1 MARRLPQLRFE
12 RSSILYS
19 TLLARLTQSARPLL
33 AAVAVA
39 TVATVAMASQAPT
52 PEAAVPASVK
62 LENENYLVEIAAT
75 GPFKVGV
82 EGTAKITLTT
92 KGAYHINA
100 QYPYRF
106 KAAAPPS
113 GLSYP
118 KPVLQRA
125 DGKFEEKRAVF
136 NLAFVASQ
144 AGKFNVGGTF
154 HLSVCSTGN
163 CLVEK
168 APLDVTLSVQ

>member
-1 MARRLPQLRFE
+1 MYSIPNARWTRSARRSL
-12 RSSILYS
+12 S
-19 TLLARLTQSARPLL
+19 
-33 AAVAVA
+33 AVAVAIVA
-39 TVATVAMASQAPT
+39 TVATVATASYATTSDPT
-52 PEAAVPASVK
+52 FPASVK
-62 LENENYLVEIAAT
+62 LEKENYVVEISAP

-92 KGAYHINA
+92 KGDYHINPE
-100 QYPYRF
+100 YPYRF
-106 KAAAPPS
+106 KAAAAAN

-125 DGKFEEKRAVF
+125 DGKFEEKKAVF
-136 NLAFVASQ
+136 NLPFVASQ

-154 HLSVCSTGN
+154 SLSVCSTGN

>member
-1 MARRLPQLRFE
+1 MTPTAHFE
-12 RSSILYS
+12 RSSTLFS
-19 TLLARLTQSARPLL
+19 TLVTRLTLSARPLL
-33 AAVAVA
+33 AGVAAAAITTFV
-39 TVATVAMASQAPT
+39 TASDAP
-52 PEAAVPASVK
+52 AAESAFPASVR
-62 LENENYLVEIAAT
+62 LETENYLVEITAA

-82 EGTAKITLTT
+82 EGTAKVTLTT
-92 KGAYHINA
+92 KGVYHINA

-106 KAAAPPS
+106 KAAAAPS

-125 DGKFEEKRAVF
+125 DGQFEEKRAVF

-154 HLSVCSTGN
+154 HMSVCSAGS

-168 APLDVTLSVQ
+168 APLDVAVNVQ

>member
-1 MARRLPQLRFE
+1 VPSTDTHCALRKELHLF
-12 RSSILYS
+12 S
-19 TLLARLTQSARPLL
+19 TLLARLPLSARPLL
-33 AAVAVA
+33 AGVAVA
-39 TVATVAMASQAPT
+39 AITTAAAASDAP
-52 PEAAVPASVK
+52 AAESVPASVK
-62 LENENYLVEIAAT
+62 LETDNYLVEIAAA

-82 EGTAKITLTT
+82 EGTARVTLTT
-92 KGAYHINA
+92 KGVYHINA

-106 KAAAPPS
+106 KAAAPPT

-125 DGKFEEKRAVF
+125 DGQFEEKRAVF

-154 HLSVCSTGN
+154 HMSVCSSGS

-168 APLDVTLSVQ
+168 APLDVTVSVQ

>member
-1 MARRLPQLRFE
+1 VF
-12 RSSILYS
+12 S
-19 TLLARLTQSARPLL
+19 TLYCRLSPSVRPLL
-33 AAVAVA
+33 AAVALV
-39 TVATVAMASQAPT
+39 TVSSSAP
-52 PEAAVPASVK
+52 AADAAFPAAAK
-62 LENENYLVEIAAT
+62 LETADYLVEITAA
-75 GPFKVGV
+75 GPFEVGMEGRAKV
-82 EGTAKITLTT
+82 TLTT
-92 KGAYHINA
+92 KGAYHINS

-106 KAAAPPS
+106 KAAAPPP

-125 DGKFEEKRAVF
+125 DGQFEEKRAVF

-154 HLSVCSTGN
+154 HMSVCSSGS

-168 APLDVTLSVQ
+168 APLDVTVSVQ

>member
-1 MARRLPQLRFE
+1 MF
-12 RSSILYS
+12 SI
-19 TLLARLTQSARPLL
+19 LLARLTLSARPMV

-39 TVATVAMASQAPT
+39 TVTTAAAASDAPATDSAF
-52 PEAAVPASVK
+52 PASVR
-62 LENENYLVEIAAT
+62 LETENYLVEIAAA
-75 GPFKVGV
+75 GPFKAGV
-82 EGTAKITLTT
+82 EGSARVTLTT
-92 KGAYHINA
+92 KGVYHINA

-125 DGKFEEKRAVF
+125 DGQFEEKRAVF

-154 HLSVCSTGN
+154 HMSVCSSGS

-168 APLDVTLSVQ
+168 APLDVTVTVQ

>member
-1 MARRLPQLRFE
+1 M
-12 RSSILYS
+12 
-19 TLLARLTQSARPLL
+19 
-33 AAVAVA
+33 AVA
-39 TVATVAMASQAPT
+39 TVTTAAAAADAPSA
-52 PEAAVPASVK
+52 ESVFPASVK
-62 LENENYLVEIAAT
+62 LETENYLVEIAAA

-82 EGTAKITLTT
+82 EGSAKVTLTT
-92 KGAYHINA
+92 KGVYHINA

-106 KAAAPPS
+106 KAAAPPN

-125 DGKFEEKRAVF
+125 DGQFEEKRAVF

-144 AGKFNVGGTF
+144 AGKFNVGGVF
-154 HLSVCSTGN
+154 HMSVCSSDS

-168 APLDVTLSVQ
+168 APLDVTVSVK